1 MRWSTRHCGAYL
13 WRSYLTYV
21 DFLEALARIT
31 TFKPLPSEALI
42 QNVGAT
48 SCANY
53 LENAAAGMYK
63 APEQK
68 MRRPLSWRE
77 EEVTEAPLAEPL
89 KLLLSV
95 IIARLDEDGSGVLSK
110 KELQRLI

>member
-1 MRWSTRHCGAYL
+1 
-13 WRSYLTYV
+13 
-21 DFLEALARIT
+21 
-31 TFKPLPSEALI
+31 
-42 QNVGAT
+42 
-48 SCANY
+48 
-53 LENAAAGMYK
+53 MYK